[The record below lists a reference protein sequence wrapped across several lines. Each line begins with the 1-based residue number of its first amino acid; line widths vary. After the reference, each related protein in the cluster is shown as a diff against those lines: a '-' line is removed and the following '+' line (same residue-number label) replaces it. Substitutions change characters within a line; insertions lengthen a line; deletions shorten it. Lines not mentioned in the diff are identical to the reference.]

1 MKNRNFK
8 VLNTALVSLAL
19 TGAFS
24 FDSYAQ
30 KKSSQAETVKPKV
43 KEKSPPKTETVEID
57 EDHSETPVRANQE
70 SSETT
75 TPSSTS
81 NAGILGMGAPHS
93 HSVGLGLG
101 QTFPFG
107 TYKKYGDS
115 RISIP
120 DLLYT
125 YSASYSFDFLL
136 DVHYTTHKTT
146 NREVKLFGFAPAVKA
161 KLFQFDAF
169 SPFVLGG
176 LGFYLPQWED
186 NGISSKRKL
195 VFGTNIGIGGDL
207 KLNQHF
213 IVGVLFTHH
222 NPFDVKQNSGPNV
235 EGHYAKMLLTGMY
248 TF

>member
-1 MKNRNFK
+1 MKNRNFEF
-8 VLNTALVSLAL
+8 LNMALVSFVL

-24 FDSYAQ
+24 FNSFAE

-43 KEKSPPKTETVEID
+43 KEKSSQKAETVEID
-57 EDHSETPVRANQE
+57 EDHSETPVRANQD
-70 SSETT
+70 SSES
-75 TPSSTS
+75 TPSTS
-81 NAGILGMGAPHS
+81 NNAGILGMGAPHS
-93 HSVGLGLG
+93 HSLGLGLG

-146 NREVKLFGFAPAVKA
+146 DRELKLFGFAPAVKA

-176 LGFYLPQWED
+176 LGFYLPQWEER
-186 NGISSKRKL
+186 GIASNRKL
-195 VFGTNIGIGGDL
+195 VFGTNIGVGGDL
-207 KLNQHF
+207 RLNQHF
-213 IVGVLFTHH
+213 MIGVLFTHH
-222 NPFDVKQNSGPNV
+222 NPFDVKQDSGPTV